1 MQSLFLFVVGRLICV
16 IISRNRN
23 STPVSTDRFI
33 FATTYRIEEN
43 GLAVIQ
49 QHFDPVGRDR
59 LLA

>member
-33 FATTYRIEEN
+33 FASILCTPDALYIELRKKKL
-43 GLAVIQ
+43 GSHSAAL
-49 QHFDPVGRDR
+49 
-59 LLA
+59 